1 MREWLQIEATTAETK
16 TKNQNEKMKLKEIK
30 EIIKNNKAEG
40 RFQFEGLTSSE
51 IGTYSRY
58 LMFGDNDEA
67 FPDQETWA
75 LIAD

>member
-1 MREWLQIEATTAETK
+1 
-16 TKNQNEKMKLKEIK
+16 MKIKEIK
-30 EIIKNNKAEG
+30 EIIKNNKAED

>member
-1 MREWLQIEATTAETK
+1 
-16 TKNQNEKMKLKEIK
+16 MKIKEIK

-75 LIAD
+75 LITD